1 MITLQR
7 YKHFLK
13 KVYTLIR
20 KCIGLTNF
28 SFLKKVYTHFFHN
41 FANKKIIWTVI
52 NQKVVE
58 EGKEKVVVE
67 KLQITK
73 RL

>member
-41 FANKKIIWTVI
+41 FAEKTYYGHEQTKKWSRW
-52 NQKVVE
+52 K
-58 EGKEKVVVE
+58 
-67 KLQITK
+67 K
-73 RL
+73 RR